1 LKMIDS
7 VHFKDEKGISLVFIA
22 ICMFLLISFAALAL
36 DIFHLVVTKNELQN
50 AADAGALAG
59 ARYLYNNN
67 GTSVNEGC
75 NALAQTAATANQ
87 SERVPVEVGAADVR
101 RGHWSFASRLFT
113 ANNSLAPFDLWNL
126 TREQLDANTNFIN
139 AVEVTAWRRDTQVA
153 AWFSRILN
161 YFGFT
166 QSATAVAY
174 IGFAGSLG
182 PGELDQ
188 PIAICQ
194 QSILVNG
201 MYQCNIGRML
211 NSGSNTATSNTGGW
225 TNFTQPCE
233 TASASSMR
241 QMICRDGNPNGIE
254 FGVGIGAV
262 GGVQDNIFRDLE
274 SCWAQDSGRNRT
286 WELTLPVVDCPGNN
300 VSNCATLVGAVTL
313 KVVWIEER
321 GNDYRNAPRSMS
333 DSDTGVN
340 WPSVDMNATVQQL
353 AEYFV
358 GSGPGD
364 TFPSSLPG
372 VLGDYIAGTDEN
384 SGRIRWASFVKTF
397 NLRNVGE
404 GNSAPYATFTRK
416 SIYFL
421 PDCTPHEPMGTS
433 QGENFGVLARIPV
446 LVR

>member
-1 LKMIDS
+1 MKMPES
-7 VHFKDEKGISLVFIA
+7 VPRLKDEKGISLVFIA
-22 ICMFLLISFAALAL
+22 ICMFMLITFAALGL

-59 ARYLYNNN
+59 ARYLYNDN
-67 GTSVNEGC
+67 GTSVNPGC
-75 NALAQTAATANQ
+75 NAIGQAAATANQ

-101 RGHWSFASRLFT
+101 RGHWSFASRSFT
-113 ANNSLAPFDLWNL
+113 ANDSLAPFDLWNL
-126 TREQLDANTNFIN
+126 TRQQLDASTNFIN

-174 IGFAGSLG
+174 IGFAGSMG

-194 QSILVNG
+194 QSILVDG

-241 QMICRDGNPNGIE
+241 QLICRGGNPDQVE
-254 FGVGIGAV
+254 FGQGIGAV
-262 GGVQDNIFRDLE
+262 GGVQDNIFRDME
-274 SCWAQDSGRNRT
+274 SCWAQASGRINT
-286 WELTLPVVDCPGNN
+286 WELTLPVIDCPGNN
-300 VSNCATLVGAVTL
+300 VSNCATLLGAVTL
-313 KVVWIEER
+313 KVVWIER
-321 GNDYRNAPRSMS
+321 QGNDYRNVPRSMT
-333 DSDTGVN
+333 DDQRGT
-340 WPSVDMNATVQQL
+340 WPSSDDLGLTVQQL
-353 AEYFV
+353 ASYFV
-358 GSGPGD
+358 GSGPSD
-364 TFPSSLPG
+364 IFPSLQGSVSNYFYG
-372 VLGDYIAGTDEN
+372 NDEN
-384 SGRIRWASFVKTF
+384 SGRIRWASLVHRF

-404 GNSAPYATFTRK
+404 GGSAPYATFAQK

-421 PDCTPHEPMGTS
+421 PDCTPHEPRGTS